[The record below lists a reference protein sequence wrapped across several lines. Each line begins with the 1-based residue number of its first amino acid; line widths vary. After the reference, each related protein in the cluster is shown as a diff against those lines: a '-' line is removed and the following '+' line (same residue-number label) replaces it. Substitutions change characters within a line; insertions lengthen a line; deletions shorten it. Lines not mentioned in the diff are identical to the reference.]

1 MKGSSARRGDLKA
14 IISMY
19 SAKLYTISRVG

>member
-1 MKGSSARRGDLKA
+1 MKGSSGTRGDLKA